1 MNHLLFA
8 DIVKNINSQD
18 IRNFVNACLKD
29 VPDEF
34 ETIPASTSGKYHPV
48 EATAEGG
55 LLWHVRRA
63 CWFGY
68 KLITACKWEKDD
80 IRGDIVL
87 AALILHDISK
97 KKDYAKYW
105 DYVNHPQTAAGFV
118 ARHKNLVPDK
128 VFKLIQGCILHH
140 MGPFGGKFFKKPMDK
155 YNILE
160 MIVYMADYMS
170 ASKDLKII

>member
-55 LLWHVRRA
+55 
-63 CWFGY
+63 
-68 KLITACKWEKDD
+68 
-80 IRGDIVL
+80 
-87 AALILHDISK
+87 
-97 KKDYAKYW
+97 
-105 DYVNHPQTAAGFV
+105 
-118 ARHKNLVPDK
+118 
-128 VFKLIQGCILHH
+128 
-140 MGPFGGKFFKKPMDK
+140 
-155 YNILE
+155 
-160 MIVYMADYMS
+160 
-170 ASKDLKII
+170 